1 MFKFIHSDQQE
12 IEISRF
18 EDIDIDSIELKV
30 ISDCK
35 YLRKRYTLD
44 DLPDTICLGAILR
57 DDKIIIPNKKSN
69 IKENDKL
76 LIFLKPEYISKVENI
91 FQ

>member
-1 MFKFIHSDQQE
+1 MLYRQIIYKYVSEHYLD
-12 IEISRF
+12 
-18 EDIDIDSIELKV
+18 LK
-30 ISDCK
+30 DW
-35 YLRKRYTLD
+35 
-44 DLPDTICLGAILR
+44 TITIYST
-57 DDKIIIPNKKSN
+57 NKKSN